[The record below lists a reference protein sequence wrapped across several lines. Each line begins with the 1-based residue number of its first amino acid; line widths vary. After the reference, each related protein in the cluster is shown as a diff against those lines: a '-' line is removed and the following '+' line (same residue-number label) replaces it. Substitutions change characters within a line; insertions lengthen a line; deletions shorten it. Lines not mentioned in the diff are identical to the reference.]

1 MRRLWGCLFLCA
13 AAVAALLIS
22 DTRDSAAAD
31 RNEATYSYGSHTR
44 QTLDAYWSAAG
55 EERNGTQP
63 GIVILHGGYWHE
75 DTGWATWSRTF
86 ADAGYAVFAVDHRLN
101 HDAPWPA
108 QRTDALSALDWIR
121 DHAAD
126 FDLDINRMVLLG
138 SSSGGQIATTVA
150 TYRSGAYG
158 LDGVVGLSPVVAPHR
173 AWRDGNAATAT
184 DRQRRLRDNA
194 VILARCSPET
204 VAEPEPEPEPERE
217 TDSDTHS
224 DTGANTDTD
233 TRTKDSDTASARP
246 DCRETWNDMA
256 AQSRASGA
264 DDAPMYLLHSKGDPV
279 PVQPSLDLEAAEETD
294 HNMPANGVTV
304 KTVAGSSHGGALL
317 NDPRVAERVMA
328 WIAERTY

>member
-1 MRRLWGCLFLCA
+1 MRRLWGCLILCA

-44 QTLDAYWSAAG
+44 QTLDAYWNAAG
-55 EERNGTQP
+55 EERDGKQA
-63 GIVILHGGYWHE
+63 GIVILHGGHWSE

-86 ADAGYAVFAVDHRLN
+86 ADAGYAVFAVDYRLN
-101 HDAPWPA
+101 FDAPWPA

-126 FDLDINRMVLLG
+126 FDLDTNRLVLLG
-138 SSSGGQIATTVA
+138 SSSGGQLATTVA
-150 TYRSGAYG
+150 TYRSGNHG
-158 LDGVVGLSPVVAPHR
+158 LDGVVALSPVVSPYR
-173 AWRDGNAATAT
+173 AWQDGNAATAT
-184 DRQRRLRDNA
+184 DGQRRLRDNA
-194 VILARCSPET
+194 VVLARCSP
-204 VAEPEPEPEPERE
+204 
-217 TDSDTHS
+217 DM
-224 DTGANTDTD
+224 TGTDTSS
-233 TRTKDSDTASARP
+233 THP
-246 DCRETWNDMA
+246 GCRETWNDMA
-256 AQSRASGA
+256 ANSRASGA

-279 PVQPSLDLEAAEETD
+279 PVRHSLDLEAAEETD

-317 NDPRVAERVMA
+317 DEPGVAERVLA

>member
-13 AAVAALLIS
+13 AVVAALLIT
-22 DTRDSAAAD
+22 DTRDSTAAD
-31 RNEATYSYGSHTR
+31 RNEVTYSYGSHTR
-44 QTLDAYWSAAG
+44 QTLDAYWNAAG
-55 EERNGTQP
+55 EERDGKQP

-86 ADAGYAVFAVDHRLN
+86 ADAGFAVFTVDYRLN
-101 HDAPWPA
+101 HDAAWPA

-126 FDLDINRMVLLG
+126 FDLDIHRMVLLG

-158 LDGVVGLSPVVAPHR
+158 LDGVVGLSPVVDPYR

-204 VAEPEPEPEPERE
+204 RPEAEKETETDARKEAEPR
-217 TDSDTHS
+217 TDGAKDPA
-224 DTGANTDTD
+224 TG
-233 TRTKDSDTASARP
+233 SP
-246 DCRETWNDMA
+246 QPGCRETWNDMA
-256 AQSRASGA
+256 AGSRASGA
-264 DDAPMYLLHSKGDPV
+264 DDAPMYLLHSRGDAAAPAR
-279 PVQPSLDLEAAEETD
+279 PSLDLEAAEEKD

-304 KTVAGSSHGGALL
+304 KTVAGSAHGAALL
-317 NDPRVAERVMA
+317 DDPKVAERVMA

>member
-1 MRRLWGCLFLCA
+1 MRRLWGCLIICA

-44 QTLDAYWSAAG
+44 QTLDAYWNAAG

-63 GIVILHGGYWHE
+63 GIVILHGGHWSE

-86 ADAGYAVFAVDHRLN
+86 ADAGYAVFAVDYRLN
-101 HDAPWPA
+101 FDAPWPA

-121 DHAAD
+121 EHATD
-126 FDLDINRMVLLG
+126 FDLDTNRLVLLG
-138 SSSGGQIATTVA
+138 SSSGGQLATTVA

-158 LDGVVGLSPVVAPHR
+158 LDGVVALSPVVSPYR
-173 AWRDGNAATAT
+173 AWQDGNAGTAT
-184 DRQRRLRDNA
+184 DGQRRLRDNA
-194 VILARCSPET
+194 VILARCAPD
-204 VAEPEPEPEPERE
+204 A
-217 TDSDTHS
+217 
-224 DTGANTDTD
+224 TDTD
-233 TRTKDSDTASARP
+233 AVTP
-246 DCRETWNDMA
+246 PGCRETWNDMA
-256 AQSRASGA
+256 ANSRASGA

-279 PVQPSLDLEAAEETD
+279 PVRHSLDLEAAEEAD

-317 NDPRVAERVMA
+317 DEPGVADRVLA

>member
-1 MRRLWGCLFLCA
+1 MRRLWGCLSLCA
-13 AAVAALLIS
+13 AVVAALLIS
-22 DTRDSAAAD
+22 DTRDSTAAD

-44 QTLDAYWSAAG
+44 QTLDAYWNAAG
-55 EERNGTQP
+55 EEHNGTQP

-86 ADAGYAVFAVDHRLN
+86 ADAGYAVFTVDYRLN
-101 HDAPWPA
+101 HDAAWPA

-121 DHAAD
+121 GHAAD

-138 SSSGGQIATTVA
+138 SSSGGQIATSVA

-158 LDGVVGLSPVVAPHR
+158 LDGVVGLSPVVDPYR

-204 VAEPEPEPEPERE
+204 EAG
-217 TDSDTHS
+217 TK
-224 DTGANTDTD
+224 
-233 TRTKDSDTASARP
+233 TRTGTASGAKDP
-246 DCRETWNDMA
+246 ATASPHPGCRETWNDMA
-256 AQSRASGA
+256 AGSRASGA
-264 DDAPMYLLHSKGDPV
+264 DDAPMYLIHSKGDPV
-279 PVQPSLDLEAAEETD
+279 PAQPSLALEAAEEKD

-304 KTVAGSSHGGALL
+304 KTVAGSAHGGALL
-317 NDPRVAERVMA
+317 DDPKVAERVTA